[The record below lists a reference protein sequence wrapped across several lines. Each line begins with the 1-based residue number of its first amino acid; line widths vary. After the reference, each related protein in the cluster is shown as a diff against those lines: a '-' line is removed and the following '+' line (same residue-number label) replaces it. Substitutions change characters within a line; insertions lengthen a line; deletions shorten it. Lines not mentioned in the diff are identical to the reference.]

1 MKYFTN
7 EQLARLSEKYADS
20 DLLFF
25 EEILKCFDENEMSQE
40 AEERYIIKDF
50 IGLNGLLAGV
60 QSGYYNEILTTETQY
75 SIQSAYFD
83 AKADIVEHLDI
94 PDFVVEGVAR
104 TVDEIKEF
112 TVFQEIQH
120 KAEELGV
127 VVNFDRSNI
136 IDFQHL
142 DCTWY
147 YNHCC
152 VASITK
158 EVNGRQYG
166 LLLVPSG
173 EINLYGC
180 IDGEEVDFKNG
191 MVNDLISDYGFDDNK
206 LEQFSNSND
215 ENNYLEWD
223 NNNWIAGEFV
233 VNDEICNTYDEILDN
248 NILDNMND
256 LSGLVDMLDKFI
268 KEHEATLVQRKSEPE
283 IEMGE

>member
-1 MKYFTN
+1 MKYFTD
-7 EQLARLSEKYADS
+7 EQLARLSEKYSIGDF
-20 DLLFF
+20 DFL
-25 EEILKCFDENEMSQE
+25 EEILICFDENEMSQE

-50 IGLNGLLAGV
+50 IGLNGLNNGV
-60 QSGYYNEILTTETQY
+60 ENGYFNGILTTEAKY
-75 SIQSAYFD
+75 SIQTAYFD
-83 AKADIVEHLDI
+83 TKADIIEYLDI
-94 PDFVVEGVAR
+94 PEFVVEGVVR
-104 TVDEIKEF
+104 TVDEVKEF

-127 VVNFDRSNI
+127 TVNFNRNDI

-147 YNHCC
+147 YNHSC

-158 EVNGRQYG
+158 EVNGRQYE

-180 IDGEEVDFKNG
+180 IDGKEVEFKNET
-191 MVNDLISDYGFDDNK
+191 VNDLINEYDFDDNK

-223 NNNWIAGEFV
+223 NNNWIAGEV
-233 VNDEICNTYDEILDN
+233 AVNNEICNTFDEILDD

-256 LSGLVDMLDKFI
+256 LSSLVDMLDKFI
-268 KEHEATLVQRKSEPE
+268 KEHEATLVQRKNEPE